1 MGLRCRHSI
10 SGKLFHFSRPRF
22 IRTEAD
28 GRDRVEGSVHFCGRS
43 ARNLLQREDA
53 EAPGS
58 VDEVNKIITQ
68 FQFGSELRRQPKGSC

>member
-10 SGKLFHFSRPRF
+10 SGKLVHFSRPRF

-28 GRDRVEGSVHFCGRS
+28 GRDRVEGSVHCCGCS

-58 VDEVNKIITQ
+58 MDEVNKIITQ
-68 FQFGSELRRQPKGSC
+68 FQFGSELRRQSKGSC